1 VCVCLCVCACA
12 HAHMQQN
19 IAQPLKKNEIMPFTA
34 TWTEQEIIILS
45 KVSQKEKDKHHTISF
60 TCGILKEKR
69 YKSNYLQNRNRPT
82 DIESKLMVTKRERG
96 VER

>member
-1 VCVCLCVCACA
+1 MDL
-12 HAHMQQN
+12 
-19 IAQPLKKNEIMPFTA
+19 EIF
-34 TWTEQEIIILS
+34 ILS